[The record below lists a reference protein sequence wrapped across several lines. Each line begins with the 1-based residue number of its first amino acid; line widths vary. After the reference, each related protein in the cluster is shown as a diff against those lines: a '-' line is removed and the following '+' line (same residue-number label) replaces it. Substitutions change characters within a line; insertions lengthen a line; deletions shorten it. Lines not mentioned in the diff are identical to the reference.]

1 MRDGF
6 VVIARIAE
14 MVAFWVRTVLG
25 FGVAD
30 VLGLFFYIFIWASR
44 IFYRKAV
51 TMT

>member
-1 MRDGF
+1 
-6 VVIARIAE
+6 
-14 MVAFWVRTVLG
+14 MVAFWGRSVLG
-25 FGVAD
+25 FGVRD